1 MLASR
6 SLSLY
11 LSLSALYITVVP
23 LDIDATREIIGTRSG
38 NSEASI
44 LGIAFSL
51 LQGNTS
57 TIPELPSSISGVTI
71 YSNAKAFK

>member
-11 LSLSALYITVVP
+11 LSLLALYITVVP
-23 LDIDATREIIGTRSG
+23 LDIDATSEIIGTRSG

-44 LGIAFSL
+44 LGIAVSFL
-51 LQGNTS
+51 HGNTS
-57 TIPELPSSISGVTI
+57 TVPEFSSNIS
-71 YSNAKAFK
+71 A

>member
-11 LSLSALYITVVP
+11 LSLLALYITVVP

-44 LGIAFSL
+44 LGIAVSFL
-51 LQGNTS
+51 HGNTS
-57 TIPELPSSISGVTI
+57 TIPELSSNIS
-71 YSNAKAFK
+71 A

>member
-23 LDIDATREIIGTRSG
+23 LDIDATREIIGMRSG

-44 LGIAFSL
+44 LGIAVSL

-57 TIPELPSSISGVTI
+57 AVPDRLSTISS
-71 YSNAKAFK
+71 